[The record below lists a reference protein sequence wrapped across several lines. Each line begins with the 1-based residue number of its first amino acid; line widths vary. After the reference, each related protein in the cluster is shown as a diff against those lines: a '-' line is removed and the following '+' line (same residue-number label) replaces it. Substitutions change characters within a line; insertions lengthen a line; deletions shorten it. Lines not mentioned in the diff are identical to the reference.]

1 MAKGD
6 TWQVVNTS
14 YLRIRTGPG
23 TGYPAVGSL
32 SGNETVIEISTGK
45 AYNGTS
51 WVEHSKGWSSITS
64 ILSDGSTVTYMK
76 KISSS
81 SSSVTTITQ
90 NSEPTT
96 SSTSTSGS
104 TGTSSSTTSTYDD
117 SIGAGYQPNV
127 NDMLSYTNSS
137 ISNSEFVKIKNI
149 TGVFGLPYQFL
160 PTADVRLSGDV
171 SSENIGYEYADR
183 IVTRMPLMFITP
195 GKASFMTK
203 YSKSSRQSILEKLL
217 TAGSDERGDLESLLT
232 TDGKYYTFEYDRE
245 RYYKFVNPMCRIA
258 ARYLEIQ
265 DMTLNGSKLD
275 TLDWGSYTDNGISA
289 IFSSG
294 QVNSDYGGVPFYIDT
309 DTSVGESFSN
319 TTTQSMLAST
329 VNSVSDM
336 GRELNFLFGY
346 TANALAGGIEAIS
359 NDADI
364 QDNINNINDMIGGLL
379 GSGSFF
385 DNLSKHLITVASGGK
400 LVFPEIWSDS
410 TFSRSY
416 NISIKL
422 RSPDPSKFSVFV
434 NVLVPLFHLLA
445 LVSPQT
451 DGTNPNGYT
460 NPFLIRA
467 VYKGFF
473 NIDMGI
479 ITDMSVTKGAECQW
493 TPEGIP
499 TSIDISISLK
509 DLYSA
514 MSITATESTN
524 WKYDTLNNT
533 TQMDYIAN
541 LCGINIFKPE
551 IGRLIDMWFVNNFT
565 NRVQDLFAV
574 DIWKGIQD
582 RVQNFIMNIYR

>member
-1 MAKGD
+1 MSVMAKGD
-6 TWQVVNTS
+6 TWQVINAS
-14 YLRIRTGPG
+14 YLRIRSGPG
-23 TGYPAVGSL
+23 TAYTSIGGL
-32 SGNETVIEISTGK
+32 SNGETVIEITTGK
-45 AYNGTS
+45 ANNGTD
-51 WVEHSKGWSSITS
+51 WVQHSKGWSAITS
-64 ILSDGSTVTYMK
+64 ILTSGNTVSYMK
-76 KISSS
+76 KIKSNNG
-81 SSSVTTITQ
+81 SVTDVTDNIPPD
-90 NSEPTT
+90 NS
-96 SSTSTSGS
+96 GNNGN
-104 TGTSSSTTSTYDD
+104 TGYNPGKSTYDD
-117 SIGAGYQPNV
+117 SVGAGYQPNV

-137 ISNSEFVKIKNI
+137 ISNSEFVKIKNV

-160 PTADVRLSGDV
+160 PSADVRLSGDT

-203 YSKSSRQSILEKLL
+203 FSKKNKQSVLEWALSNGFDSSGGLDDLL
-217 TAGSDERGDLESLLT
+217 TK
-232 TDGKYYTFEYDRE
+232 DGRYYTFEYDRA
-245 RYYKFVNPMCRIA
+245 RYYRFVNPMCRIA
-258 ARYLEIQ
+258 SRFLEIQ

-275 TLDWGSYTDNGISA
+275 TMDWGTYTDNGISA
-289 IFSSG
+289 IFSSDG
-294 QVNSDYGGVPFYIDT
+294 MSAYGGVPFYIDT

-346 TANALAGGIEAIS
+346 TANALGGGIEAIS

-410 TFSRSY
+410 SFNRSY
-416 NISIKL
+416 NINLKL
-422 RSPDPSKFSVFV
+422 RSPDPSKFSVFI
-434 NVLVPLFHLLA
+434 NVLVPLFHLLG

-451 DGTNPNGYT
+451 DGNNPNGYT

-473 NIDMGI
+473 NVDMGI
-479 ITDMSVTKGAECQW
+479 ITDMSITKGAECQW
-493 TPEGIP
+493 TSEGIP
-499 TSIDISISLK
+499 TSIDISINIK

-514 MSITATESTN
+514 MSITETKSTD

-533 TQMDYIAN
+533 AQMDYIAN

-551 IGRLIDMWFVNNFT
+551 IGRTIDMWFVNNFT
-565 NRVQDLFAV
+565 NRVKDLFAV
-574 DIWKGIQD
+574 DIWKGVQD

>member
-23 TGYPAVGSL
+23 TRYSSVGNL
-32 SGNETVIEISTGK
+32 SGGETVIEISTDT
-45 AYNGTS
+45 ASNGGQ
-51 WVEHSKGWSSITS
+51 WIQHSRGWSAATS
-64 ILSDGSTVTYMK
+64 ILSSGIAIYMN
-76 KISSS
+76 KIKSG

-90 NSEPTT
+90 NSAPDN
-96 SSTSTSGS
+96 
-104 TGTSSSTTSTYDD
+104 SSSNSNSSSNTGYKPANTGYDD
-117 SIGAGYQPNV
+117 SVGAGYQPNI
-127 NDMLSYTNSS
+127 NDILSYTNTS

-149 TGVFGLPYQFL
+149 AGVFGLPYQFL
-160 PTADVRLSGDV
+160 PSTDVRLAGDMN
-171 SSENIGYEYADR
+171 SENIGYEYADR
-183 IVTRMPLMFITP
+183 IVNRMPLMFITP

-203 YSKSSRQSILEKLL
+203 YSQSQRKSILEQLL
-217 TAGSDERGDLESLLT
+217 TSGSNDRGGLEDLLT
-232 TDGKYYTFEYDRE
+232 TDGKYYTFEYDRA
-245 RYYKFVNPMCRIA
+245 RYYRFVNPMCRIA
-258 ARYLEIQ
+258 SRFLEIQ
-265 DMTLNGSKLD
+265 DMTINGNKLD
-275 TLDWGSYTDNGISA
+275 TMDWGTYTDNGISG
-289 IFSSG
+289 IFSSDSF
-294 QVNSDYGGVPFYIDT
+294 NSYGGVPFYVDT

-319 TTTQSMLAST
+319 STTQSMLSST
-329 VNSVSDM
+329 VNGISDM

-346 TANALAGGIEAIS
+346 TANALGGGIEAIS

-364 QDNINNINDMIGGLL
+364 QDNINNINEMIGGLL

-385 DNLSKHLITVASGGK
+385 DNLSKHLITVATGGK
-400 LVFPEIWSDS
+400 LIFPEIWSDS

-416 NISIKL
+416 NINLKL
-422 RSPDPSKFSVFV
+422 RSPDPSKFSVFI
-434 NVLVPLFHLLA
+434 NVLVPLFHLLG

-451 DGTNPNGYT
+451 DGNNPNGYT

-473 NIDMGI
+473 NVDMGI
-479 ITDMSVTKGAECQW
+479 ITDMSITKGAECQW

-499 TSIDISISLK
+499 TSIDISISIK

-514 MSITATESTN
+514 MSITETKSEN

-541 LCGINIFKPE
+541 LCGINVFKPE
-551 IGRLIDMWFVNNFT
+551 IGRMIDMWFVNNFT
-565 NRVQDLFAV
+565 NRVTDRFTV

-582 RVQNFIMNIYR
+582 RVQSFIMNIYR

>member
-23 TGYPAVGSL
+23 TNYSATGTL
-32 SGNETVIEISTGK
+32 SGGETVIEISTGK
-45 AYNGTS
+45 ASNGTD
-51 WVEHSKGWSSITS
+51 WVQHSKGWSSINS
-64 ILSDGSTVTYMK
+64 ILSSNNTVTYMK
-76 KISSS
+76 KISSTN
-81 SSSVTTITQ
+81 SSVTTTTQ
-90 NSEPTT
+90 NSNPN
-96 SSTSTSGS
+96 SSNNNGN
-104 TGTSSSTTSTYDD
+104 TGYQPSNNGYND
-117 SIGAGYQPNV
+117 SVGAGYRPNV
-127 NDMLSYTNSS
+127 NDMLSYTNST
-137 ISNSEFVKIKNI
+137 ISNSEFVKIKNV

-160 PTADVRLSGDV
+160 PSADVRLSGDL

-203 YSKSSRQSILEKLL
+203 YSKSQRKSVLEQFL
-217 TAGSDERGDLESLLT
+217 TMGSSDKKQGLEDLLT
-232 TDGKYYTFEYDRE
+232 TDGRYYTFEYDRA
-245 RYYKFVNPMCRIA
+245 RYYRFVNPMCRIA
-258 ARYLEIQ
+258 SRFLEIQ
-265 DMTLNGSKLD
+265 DMTLNGNKLD
-275 TLDWGSYTDNGISA
+275 TMDWGTYTDNGISA
-289 IFSSG
+289 IFSSDG
-294 QVNSDYGGVPFYIDT
+294 MKSYGGVPFYVDT
-309 DTSVGESFSN
+309 DTSVGENFSN

-346 TANALAGGIEAIS
+346 TANALGGGIEAIS

-410 TFSRSY
+410 SFSRSY
-416 NISIKL
+416 NINLKL
-422 RSPDPSKFSVFV
+422 RSPDPSKFSVFI
-434 NVLVPLFHLLA
+434 NVLVPLFHLLG

-451 DGTNPNGYT
+451 DGNNPNGYT

-493 TPEGIP
+493 TPEGVP
-499 TSIDISISLK
+499 TSIDISISIK

-514 MSITATESTN
+514 MSITETKSTD

-541 LCGINIFKPE
+541 LCGINIFEPE
-551 IGRLIDMWFVNNFT
+551 IGRMIDMWFVNNFT
-565 NRVQDLFAV
+565 NRVTDLFSV
-574 DIWKGIQD
+574 DIWKGMQD
-582 RVQNFIMNIYR
+582 RVQSFIMNIYR